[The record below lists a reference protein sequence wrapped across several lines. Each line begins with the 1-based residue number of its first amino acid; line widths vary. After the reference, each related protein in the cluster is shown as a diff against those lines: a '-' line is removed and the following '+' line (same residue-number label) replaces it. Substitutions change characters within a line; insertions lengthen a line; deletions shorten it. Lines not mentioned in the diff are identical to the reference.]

1 MKYFMFVDIKK
12 VNLDNLNLIKLNEFF
27 PKINIRIEGN
37 EVTYEDKNKE
47 KILIE
52 KYIEDKNNL
61 KFSEIYFSGNG
72 YNQEFI
78 GYKFFSNDIV
88 LIIIKNS
95 FDLYSD
101 FSFYEKNEGLDYM
114 KIINDYIFS
123 QIDLNNYN
131 ISGYKLYLYFFINA
145 LIIKLK
151 NELFNNGIKIKI
163 INDKIDDF
171 INNYI
176 KQTKSIYNDKDK
188 FIFIYSLLFKGHSAV
203 LVDITGIL
211 YLFDPS
217 HYFNDKMNI
226 IFKNLKDDII
236 TINIYKIQNLGVC
249 SYYSIIFI
257 NIIIEFLIKNKQEV
271 KNDDDKFIEYINS
284 NEFVTILVNKLNE
297 FFRNNEKLILIK
309 DNEANSNNEI
319 DYKYLELSKNIFI
332 NRNIYKIIFI
342 DLEKLFEYINYNYD
356 KNDFDLILKKNKL
369 YLNLLENKYLY
380 EKLLQIIS
388 IKLNRNNEK
397 YHDAASKQIFDY
409 KLKKKVIDNNLLE
422 EYVKKIYNENQFYF
436 VGKQKINE
444 IKKLLKEEL
453 IEGFNDDLLDAL
465 KQIIKDNIC
474 LTNKQLFILIK
485 DQIKKSIESQ
495 LISNIFLD
503 EFNYYNQAY
512 KEILSKREEFKKEQ
526 ENIIEFLDQ
535 TNNNNDSVYKTQ
547 KVNDKNNCQII
558 NNKLNEYINKLDKDR
573 IKLEFKIEEFN

>member
-1 MKYFMFVDIKK
+1 MFVDIKK

-27 PKINIRIEGN
+27 PKINIKIEGN

-163 INDKIDDF
+163 IDDKIDDF

-422 EYVKKIYNENQFYF
+422 EYVKKIFNENQFYL

>member
-1 MKYFMFVDIKK
+1 M
-12 VNLDNLNLIKLNEFF
+12 IKLNEFF

-101 FSFYEKNEGLDYM
+101 FSFYEQNEGLDYM

-163 INDKIDDF
+163 IDDKIDDF

>member
-1 MKYFMFVDIKK
+1 MFVDIKK

-163 INDKIDDF
+163 IDDKIDDF

-422 EYVKKIYNENQFYF
+422 EYVKKIFNENQFYL

>member
-1 MKYFMFVDIKK
+1 MFVDIKK